1 MIHKFLF
8 LKSMLWLCKFYILQI
23 SMDQWLRTVK
33 KPHVHSFKGR
43 FKTSEIEPCKLYTYL
58 SLPQWNSTPG
68 VKLGLEAVNPQFQLQ
83 LSGVYYYC
91 RVLNKTHP
99 NLLL

>member
-8 LKSMLWLCKFYILQI
+8 IKSMLWLCKFYRTDFYR
-23 SMDQWLRTVK
+23 SMVETRK

-43 FKTSEIEPCKLYTYL
+43 FKSSEIEQCKLYTYL

-83 LSGVYYYC
+83 LSGVYYSC